1 MGKKAQAPNGIMR
14 DLLDLSRAASA
25 LSQKEGYPKQN
36 VPQVG
41 CTIAA
46 PEGSST
52 GGIYF
57 TNPTQFF
64 SAWEALQ
71 RAR

>member
-1 MGKKAQAPNGIMR
+1 MDQKAQAPTGIMC

-36 VPQVG
+36 VPLVG
-41 CTIAA
+41 YTEDC
-46 PEGSST
+46 GR
-52 GGIYF
+52 GVIYF
-57 TNPTQFF
+57 TNPAQFRGT
-64 SAWEALQ
+64 WEALQ